1 MMNGFLWSID
11 GETLCAALPA
21 PCQVHARIKEIG
33 KEKNWQD
40 LNRERAAG
48 ARGAGGLQLFDGMAE

>member
-11 GETLCAALPA
+11 CETLCAALPA
-21 PCQVHARIKEIG
+21 PCQVHAHIKEIG

-40 LNRERAAG
+40 HNRERSGG
-48 ARGAGGLQLFDGMAE
+48 ARGAGALQLFDDMAE